1 MDSVSVQ
8 HWLQNRIARQL
19 EVSIDQ
25 VDADSPIE
33 NFGLGSKDVTGI
45 VAELDA
51 WLNLELPITLL
62 YEHETIKALA
72 DHVSSLASPAE

>member
-8 HWLQNRIARQL
+8 HWLQNRIAGLL
-19 EVSIDQ
+19 EVSVDQ

-51 WLNLELPITLL
+51 WLKIELPITLL

-72 DHVSSLASPAE
+72 DHVSSLAAPAE